1 MSATRVMH
9 WSITLLLLVVI
20 QLLPPLAS
28 AQRRGSDRGRGER
41 SDRGRG
47 ERGSR
52 GRSERGGWGGGS
64 SRGGS
69 SRGGRGGWGG
79 GSSRGGRGGG
89 GRERGGRGG
98 FDPTSFLSRLDRN
111 GDGTL
116 DASEQE
122 GPARFILDR
131 MRDRIPNLPPA
142 GRPISIQRLARDI
155 RGGGREERSS
165 SSSSAVEPLVPGFG
179 IDELNE
185 PPLGFGPEQE
195 QFRVEKTPEDIREA
209 ENTLSRYDRDQDGV
223 LDQDEVR
230 RVRWRSGWEQH
241 DRNGDGKLTRME
253 LATRYAMQRI
263 DEEGSSGSRRSST
276 GRSERGRSERG
287 RSERGRS
294 ERGRSERGGGRSGR
308 GGFAGFGGRGGSSGR
323 GGGSS
328 RIADFMF
335 GRADQ
340 NQSGVLEKDEWGGIR
355 GGGAE
360 DADKNKDQKITK
372 EEFSAWMSN
381 RMSQGG
387 GWGGRGRGGS
397 SGDRGDRGS
406 RSRSRGSRSESS
418 SEKRSNTASSAPGS
432 YRGMD
437 TDERL
442 SEFEDLPEWFGE
454 LDANRDG
461 QVMMAEYYASWSE
474 KKASDFQQFDL
485 NDDGIVTPK
494 EAIAAGQDGAVRG
507 AGGSSRSRSRDGG
520 TSRTSS
526 SSGKSSSGS
535 RSSRGR
541 SSGSRADQYRKHAAN
556 WLQKFDTDKDGVL
569 TKEEWS
575 KDGFTYTTADAD
587 GDDKVTVNELAEA
600 MAKK

>member
-1 MSATRVMH
+1 MSATRVMP

-20 QLLPPLAS
+20 QLLPPVAS

-47 ERGSR
+47 ERSSR
-52 GRSERGGWGGGS
+52 GWGGWGGRDRGGRDRGGWGG
-64 SRGGS
+64 SR
-69 SRGGRGGWGG
+69 
-79 GSSRGGRGGG
+79 G

-98 FDPTSFLSRLDRN
+98 FDPSSFLRRLDRN

-142 GRPISIQRLARDI
+142 GRPISIERLARDI

-165 SSSSAVEPLVPGFG
+165 ASSSAVEPLVPGFG

-195 QFRVEKTPEDIREA
+195 KFSVEKTPEDITEA
-209 ENTLSRYDRDQDGV
+209 ENTLSRYDRNQDGV
-223 LDQDEVR
+223 LDQDEIR

-253 LATRYAMQRI
+253 LATRYAIQRT
-263 DEEGSSGSRRSST
+263 DEEGSSGSRRAST
-276 GRSERGRSERG
+276 GRSDRGRSDGGRSDRG
-287 RSERGRS
+287 RSDRGRS
-294 ERGRSERGGGRSGR
+294 DRGR
-308 GGFAGFGGRGGSSGR
+308 GGWGGFGGWGGRGGSSSR

-335 GRADQ
+335 GRYDK
-340 NQSGVLEKDEWGGIR
+340 NKSGVLEKDEWGSIR

-360 DADKNKDQKITK
+360 DADKNKDQKISK
-372 EEFSAWMSN
+372 EELSEWMSS
-381 RMSQGG
+381 RMSRG
-387 GWGGRGRGGS
+387 GWGGRGRGS
-397 SGDRGDRGS
+397 SEGRGDRSS
-406 RSRSRGSRSESS
+406 RGRSRGSRSESS
-418 SEKRSNTASSAPGS
+418 RDERSNTASSAPGS

-442 SEFEDLPEWFGE
+442 SKYEDLPEWFGD

-474 KKASDFQQFDL
+474 KKASDFRQFDL

-507 AGGSSRSRSRDGG
+507 SGSSSRSRDRGS
-520 TSRTSS
+520 SRTSS
-526 SSGKSSSGS
+526 SSRSSRS
-535 RSSRGR
+535 RSSGGR
-541 SSGSRADQYRKHAAN
+541 AEQYRKHAAN
-556 WLQKFDTDKDGVL
+556 WLQKFDSNKDGVL
-569 TKEEWS
+569 AKEEWS
-575 KDGFTYTTADAD
+575 KEGFTYTTADAD
-587 GDDKVTVNELAEA
+587 GDEKVTVNELAEA

>member
-1 MSATRVMH
+1 MSATRVMQ

-64 SRGGS
+64 SRGGWGGGS
-69 SRGGRGGWGG
+69 RRGGGRERGGRGGW
-79 GSSRGGRGGG
+79 GGG

-155 RGGGREERSS
+155 RGGGREERSG

-209 ENTLSRYDRDQDGV
+209 ENTLSRYDRNQDGV

-253 LATRYAMQRI
+253 LATRYAIQRT
-263 DEEGSSGSRRSST
+263 DEEGSSSSRRAST
-276 GRSERGRSERG
+276 GRSDRGRSDRG
-287 RSERGRS
+287 RSS
-294 ERGRSERGGGRSGR
+294 RGGRGGW

-335 GRADQ
+335 GRADK

-418 SEKRSNTASSAPGS
+418 SERRSNTASSAPGS

-442 SEFEDLPEWFGE
+442 SKFEDLPEWFGE

-507 AGGSSRSRSRDGG
+507 AGGSSRSRSRDRG

-526 SSGKSSSGS
+526 SSSS

-569 TKEEWS
+569 AKEEWS